1 MRRKKAVAAKKNGGV
16 GVKNCQVQGKSTP
29 IYRKWLGLGFLSGL
43 GRAGMGLAQTLNR
56 VALIYFHF
64 ILWCFGQTWIIGMLI
79 MSRNSNDHVEFV
91 YTQNRVN

>member
-1 MRRKKAVAAKKNGGV
+1 MEEKLLLPLQPLARRRKKVVAARKNGGV
-16 GVKNCQVQGKSTP
+16 GVKNCKVQEKSAP

-64 ILWCFGQTWIIGMLI
+64 ILWRF
-79 MSRNSNDHVEFV
+79 D
-91 YTQNRVN
+91 